1 VIPQRRWFDFETFFS
16 CSRKAPGFHDPF
28 TQQYAQNTLV
38 MDQAAAACALLA
50 RVTGET
56 TYRDLGTAVLDYLL
70 LYQQVWSPAWLSRAL
85 FGGFGVQNTDGEW
98 SDARQGYFAV
108 TLSDYF
114 ELTGEREYLE
124 RSVAAARAMFSL
136 FESAESPR
144 TGENYA
150 HGAWDRLGG
159 VTGIHWGTG
168 SSAVSLGMLRARY
181 GDALVDVGGAWGV
194 GIDGCRITE
203 VRAEGHNVS
212 VELADNVATPRS
224 ILVRFR
230 GVDAGVYDVR
240 VNGTMVGSFGREQLQ
255 GGISVAI
262 K

>member
-1 VIPQRRWFDFETFFS
+1 
-16 CSRKAPGFHDPF
+16 
-28 TQQYAQNTLV
+28 
-38 MDQAAAACALLA
+38 MDQAAAACGLLA
-50 RVTGET
+50 RATGER
-56 TYRDLGTAVLDYLL
+56 TYRELGTAILDYLL
-70 LYQQVWSPAWLSRAL
+70 LYQQVWSPAWLSREL

-98 SDARQGYFAV
+98 SDARQGYFAM

-150 HGAWDRLGG
+150 HGAWDRMGG

-181 GDALVDVGGAWGV
+181 GDALVDVAGAWGV

-203 VRAEGHNVS
+203 VRTEGHNVS
-212 VELADNVATPRS
+212 VELADNIATPRS

-230 GVDAGVYDVR
+230 GVDPGVYDVR
-240 VNGTMVGSFGREQLQ
+240 VNGTMVGSFGRDQLL